1 MRLVDEILRL
11 VAEKVPGAERFRV
24 EKACIGLGYT
34 GVKLDSGHA
43 GLSYTLS
50 NEMAPYCCQV
60 SDRAGRI
67 AGSSA
72 LEVASMARSWEVS
85 ESVLGYATLNA
96 LSQVYFDSASTSYS
110 ISRSNLVDELK
121 VRSGDLVVMIGSL
134 HPFIDPLRKR
144 AGKLLV
150 VERNPMLREEW
161 MLPDTAVEEVL
172 PEADVVIATG
182 ATLPNGTVDRIVEL
196 AGEAHEFGLVGPSA
210 NVIPDPLF
218 DRGVTVI
225 GGVRVL
231 DPDRMIQIVA
241 EGGGT
246 PQLKAVT
253 EFITVRP
260 TR

>member
-1 MRLVDEILRL
+1 
-11 VAEKVPGAERFRV
+11 
-24 EKACIGLGYT
+24 
-34 GVKLDSGHA
+34 
-43 GLSYTLS
+43 
-50 NEMAPYCCQV
+50 
-60 SDRAGRI
+60 
-67 AGSSA
+67 
-72 LEVASMARSWEVS
+72 
-85 ESVLGYATLNA
+85 
-96 LSQVYFDSASTSYS
+96 
-110 ISRSNLVDELK
+110 
-121 VRSGDLVVMIGSL
+121 
-134 HPFIDPLRKR
+134 
-144 AGKLLV
+144 
-150 VERNPMLREEW
+150 